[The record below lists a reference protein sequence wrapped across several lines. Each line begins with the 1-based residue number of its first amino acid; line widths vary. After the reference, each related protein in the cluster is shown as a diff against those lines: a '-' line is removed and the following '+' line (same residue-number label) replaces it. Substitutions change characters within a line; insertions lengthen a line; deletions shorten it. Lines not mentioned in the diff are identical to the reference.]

1 MWWVG
6 LKATFNRMAGAR
18 GLELGA
24 RVSSAVKNK
33 AHSFLHKGVLTIS
46 WPRALMSGSIFTQ
59 LQKYC
64 VCLHVWQTARAWA
77 TKLFHGTRKN
87 ECPSTL
93 FVDLGRTCASHGP
106 GTSGK
111 GGRKHVL
118 HMPLTR
124 MWKMFQPLQG
134 VRHMRR
140 GTRGEP
146 PPTSTGHLQ
155 RFFQGSHRI
164 PMVHG
169 CTLQTEEARTQ
180 PKQTGSLARDSHQTT
195 VGAV

>member
-6 LKATFNRMAGAR
+6 LKATFIRMAGAC

-33 AHSFLHKGVLTIS
+33 AHSFLHKQGVLTIS
-46 WPRALMSGSIFTQ
+46 WPRVLMSGSIFTQ

-140 GTRGEP
+140 GTRGGE
-146 PPTSTGHLQ
+146 
-155 RFFQGSHRI
+155 SHH
-164 PMVHG
+164 P
-169 CTLQTEEARTQ
+169 QARVTF
-180 PKQTGSLARDSHQTT
+180 RDSFKEATESQWHMDALYSQSRR
-195 VGAV
+195 AP

>member
-6 LKATFNRMAGAR
+6 LKATFIRMAGVR

-33 AHSFLHKGVLTIS
+33 AHSFLHKQGVLTIS

-124 MWKMFQPLQG
+124 MWKTFQPLRG

-140 GTRGEP
+140 GTRGGE
-146 PPTSTGHLQ
+146 
-155 RFFQGSHRI
+155 SHHPQAR
-164 PMVHG
+164 V
-169 CTLQTEEARTQ
+169 TFRDSFKEA
-180 PKQTGSLARDSHQTT
+180 TGSQWHMDALYRQKKHEHCQSRRAP
-195 VGAV
+195 